1 MHFRL
6 PQNILDA
13 FVFSVIC
20 LWSVILMPDVN
31 RACVKWILAQFI
43 LILKCFFILKC
54 YILLPSI
61 VLYLAI
67 FECKNLLIKVWIR
80 VIWIQNQPNYSG
92 TPFSQ
97 LVI

>member
-31 RACVKWILAQFI
+31 RACVKKNFSSNYFNFKMLFYFKMLHFVTFHCAISSYFWMQKPINKSLDPGHINPKPAQLFRN
-43 LILKCFFILKC
+43 
-54 YILLPSI
+54 SI
-61 VLYLAI
+61 
-67 FECKNLLIKVWIR
+67 
-80 VIWIQNQPNYSG
+80 
-92 TPFSQ
+92 
-97 LVI
+97 